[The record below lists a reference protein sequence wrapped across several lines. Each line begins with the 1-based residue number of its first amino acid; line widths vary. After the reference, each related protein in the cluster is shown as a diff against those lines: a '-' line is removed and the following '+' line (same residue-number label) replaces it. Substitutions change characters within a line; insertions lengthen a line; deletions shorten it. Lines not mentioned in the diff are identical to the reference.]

1 MNLLHT
7 LIAFIVALGVLI
19 AFHEF
24 GHYLVARLCGVKV
37 LRYCLGFGSP
47 IVSRRWGRDQTEWAI
62 AAFPLGGY
70 VKLLGQ
76 DPDEV
81 VAPGEAHRSFLA
93 QSVAKR
99 MAIIAAGP
107 LANFLLAIG
116 LYWGLNLY
124 GVEEPVAR
132 LAAPAVGTPAA
143 RAQLRAGD
151 TVVSADGSPVRAWA
165 DLSWHLLQAAHERRS
180 VKLEVTRGGV
190 SGGTGT
196 GSGSGTGTG
205 SEEQPGSARAGTE
218 LVLAALDLSAMTEA
232 ELEGDA
238 ITKLGFRLFRPSPK
252 VTTIEAGSPA
262 EKSGMAAGDVL
273 RKVDGKAIG
282 GGEDFVRAMR
292 ASPERE
298 LTLELDRAGAAITV
312 KVTPVRVE
320 KEGQS
325 FGRIGA
331 GIDDRP
337 VLTVVRYGAGEALV
351 KALRYTWE
359 MSIFSLKML
368 GRMVT
373 GDVSWRNL
381 SGPVTIADYAGKTAR
396 LGAVYYLN
404 FIALVS
410 ISLGVLNLL
419 PIPVLDGGYLLYY
432 SLEAIRN
439 KPVPASWMEWGT
451 KFGVFVVVIAMSLAL
466 FNDISRLL
474 AG

>member
-132 LAAPAVGTPAA
+132 LAAPAAGTSAA

-196 GSGSGTGTG
+196 GSG

>member
-1 MNLLHT
+1 M
-7 LIAFIVALGVLI
+7 
-19 AFHEF
+19 
-24 GHYLVARLCGVKV
+24 
-37 LRYCLGFGSP
+37 
-47 IVSRRWGRDQTEWAI
+47 
-62 AAFPLGGY
+62 
-70 VKLLGQ
+70 
-76 DPDEV
+76 
-81 VAPGEAHRSFLA
+81 
-93 QSVAKR
+93 
-99 MAIIAAGP
+99 
-107 LANFLLAIG
+107 
-116 LYWGLNLY
+116 
-124 GVEEPVAR
+124 
-132 LAAPAVGTPAA
+132 
-143 RAQLRAGD
+143 
-151 TVVSADGSPVRAWA
+151 
-165 DLSWHLLQAAHERRS
+165 LQAAHERRS
-180 VKLEVTRGGV
+180 VKIEVTRGGV

-196 GSGSGTGTG
+196 GSG

>member
-19 AFHEF
+19 AIHEF
-24 GHYLVARLCGVKV
+24 GHYLAARLCGVKV

-47 IVSRRWGRDQTEWAI
+47 IASRRWGRDGTEWAI

-76 DPDEV
+76 DPEEV
-81 VAPGEAHRSFLA
+81 VPPAEAHRSFLA
-93 QSVAKR
+93 QSVVKR
-99 MAIIAAGP
+99 MAIIVAGP
-107 LANFLLAIG
+107 LANLLLAIG

-132 LAAPAVGTPAA
+132 LAAPAAGTPAA
-143 RAQLRAGD
+143 RAQVQAGD
-151 TVVSADGSPVRAWA
+151 TVVSADGNPVRAWG

-180 VKLEVTRGGV
+180 VRLEVQRGSGISTRGGDSV
-190 SGGTGT
+190 ASK
-196 GSGSGTGTG
+196 
-205 SEEQPGSARAGTE
+205 
-218 LVLAALDLSAMTEA
+218 LAVIALDLSVLSEA
-232 ELEGDA
+232 DLDGDA

-252 VTTIEAGSPA
+252 VTAIETGSPA
-262 EKSGMAAGDVL
+262 EKGGLRTGDTLLNVEGK
-273 RKVDGKAIG
+273 RVVDG
-282 GGEDFVRAMR
+282 GEFVRAMR
-292 ASPERE
+292 AGAERE
-298 LTLELDRAGAAITV
+298 LILELERAGAIVTV
-312 KVTPVRVE
+312 KVTPVRIE
-320 KEGQS
+320 KDGQS

-337 VLTVVRYGAGEALV
+337 ALITVRYGTGEALV
-351 KALRYTWE
+351 NAVQHTWE

-396 LGAVYYLN
+396 LGVTYYLN

-439 KPVPASWMEWGT
+439 KPVPPEWMEWGT
-451 KFGVFVVVIAMSLAL
+451 KFGLFIVVIAMSLAL
-466 FNDISRLL
+466 FNDLSRLL

>member
-132 LAAPAVGTPAA
+132 LAAPSADTPAA

-196 GSGSGTGTG
+196 GSG

>member
-1 MNLLHT
+1 MNFLHT
-7 LIAFIVALGVLI
+7 LIAFVAALGLLI

-24 GHYLVARLCGVKV
+24 GHYIVARLCGVKV

-107 LANFLLAIG
+107 LANLLLAVG

-124 GVEEPVAR
+124 GVDEPVAR
-132 LAAPAVGTPAA
+132 LAAPAAGTPAA

-151 TVVSADGSPVRAWA
+151 TVITVDGSPVRAWG

-180 VKLEVTRGGV
+180 VKLEVTRADV
-190 SGGTGT
+190 SGAVR
-196 GSGSGTGTG
+196 GSST
-205 SEEQPGSARAGTE
+205 PANAE
-218 LVLAALDLSAMTEA
+218 LVLMALDLSAMTEA
-232 ELEGDA
+232 DLDGDA
-238 ITKLGFRLFRPSPK
+238 VTKLGFRLFRPSPK

-262 EKSGMAAGDVL
+262 EKSGLAAGDVL
-273 RKVDGKAIG
+273 RKVDGRAIG
-282 GGEDFVRAMR
+282 GAEDFVRAMR
-292 ASPERE
+292 ANAERE
-298 LTLELDRAGAAITV
+298 LALELERAGITITV
-312 KVTPVRVE
+312 KVTPLRVDQD
-320 KEGQS
+320 GQS
-325 FGRIGA
+325 VGRIGA

-337 VLTVVRYGAGEALV
+337 TLLTVRYGAGEALV

-359 MSIFSLKML
+359 MSLFSLKML

-439 KPVPASWMEWGT
+439 KPVPAAWMEWGT
-451 KFGVFVVVIAMSLAL
+451 KFGIFIVVIAMSLAL

>member
-132 LAAPAVGTPAA
+132 LAAPAAGTSAA

-196 GSGSGTGTG
+196 GSGS
-205 SEEQPGSARAGTE
+205 EEQPGSARAGTE

-232 ELEGDA
+232 ELKGDA

>member
-47 IVSRRWGRDQTEWAI
+47 ILSRRWGRDQTEWAI

-81 VAPGEAHRSFLA
+81 VPPAEAHRSFLA
-93 QSVAKR
+93 QSVGKR

-116 LYWGLNLY
+116 LYSGLNLY

-132 LAAPAVGTPAA
+132 LAAPAAGTPAA

-151 TVVSADGSPVRAWA
+151 IVVSADGSPVRAWA

-180 VKLEVTRGGV
+180 VKLEVTRGGA
-190 SGGTGT
+190 GA
-196 GSGSGTGTG
+196 GSGTEG
-205 SEEQPGSARAGTE
+205 QPGSARAGTE

-238 ITKLGFRLFRPSPK
+238 ITKLGFRPFRPSPK

-282 GGEDFVRAMR
+282 GGDDFVRAMR
-292 ASPERE
+292 ANPERE

-312 KVTPVRVE
+312 KITPVRVE

-337 VLTVVRYGAGEALV
+337 VLTMVRYGAGEALV
-351 KALRYTWE
+351 KELRYTWE

-451 KFGVFVVVIAMSLAL
+451 KFGVFIVVIAMSLAL

>member
-1 MNLLHT
+1 MSVLHT
-7 LIAFIVALGVLI
+7 LIAFIVALGVLV

-24 GHYLVARLCGVKV
+24 GHYFVARLCGVKV

-99 MAIIAAGP
+99 MAIIAGGP
-107 LANFLLAIG
+107 LANLLLAIG

-132 LAAPAVGTPAA
+132 LAAPAVGTAAA

-151 TVVSADGSPVRAWA
+151 TVVSADGNPVRAWG
-165 DLSWHLLQAAHERRS
+165 DLSWQLLQAAHERRS
-180 VKLEVTRGGV
+180 VKLELTRGGV
-190 SGGTGT
+190 SSGI
-196 GSGSGTGTG
+196 GSGTGG
-205 SEEQPGSARAGTE
+205 SSGGEVPSGGHRAGTE
-218 LVLAALDLSAMTEA
+218 LVLATLDLSAMTEA

-238 ITKLGFRLFRPSPK
+238 ITKLGFRLFRPSPR
-252 VTTIEAGSPA
+252 VTTMEAGSPA

-273 RKVDGKAIG
+273 RRLDGKAIAS
-282 GGEDFVRAMR
+282 GEEFVRAMR
-292 ASPERE
+292 ASAERE
-298 LTLELDRAGAAITV
+298 LILELDRAGTAVTL
-312 KVTPVRVE
+312 KVTPVRVD
-320 KEGQS
+320 KDGQS

-337 VLTVVRYGAGEALV
+337 ALTVVRYGAGEAPV

-432 SLEAIRN
+432 SLEAIRK
-439 KPVPASWMEWGT
+439 KPVPPAWMEWGA
-451 KFGVFVVVIAMSLAL
+451 KFGIFIVVIAMSLAL
-466 FNDISRLL
+466 FNDITRLL